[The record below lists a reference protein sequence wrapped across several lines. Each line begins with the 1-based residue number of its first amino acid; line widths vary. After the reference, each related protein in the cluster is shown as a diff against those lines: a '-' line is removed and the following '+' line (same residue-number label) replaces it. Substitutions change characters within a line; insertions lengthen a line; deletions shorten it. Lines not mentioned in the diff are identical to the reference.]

1 MNAELV
7 WPYCPDMDTNSDKS
21 SCSPDVNT
29 VREPQGL
36 TKRRRPSRAAALRR
50 AVQSAAK
57 RTHSDGDEAL
67 RAFDRL
73 QAMLALDQETA
84 GLWAEQVRQERRA
97 ARRNT
102 SWTQERPTV
111 K

>member
-7 WPYCPDMDTNSDKS
+7 WPYCPDMATNSDKS
-21 SCSPDVNT
+21 SCSPDVDT

-36 TKRRRPSRAAALRR
+36 TKGRRLSRAAALRR
-50 AVQSAAK
+50 TVQLAAK
-57 RTHSDGDEAL
+57 QTRSDGNETLSAL
-67 RAFDRL
+67 DRL
-73 QAMLALDQETA
+73 QEVLALDQETA

-97 ARRNT
+97 TRRNT